1 MSMGN
6 IELAYVILEGTT
18 WHGEGKELAAF
29 PNSETMMEASGLNW
43 DVGRSKMYTNAGIEF
58 PGREILYRTDSLQPI
73 GSVSKGY
80 QADSPRDLFSFGDS
94 LVSDATATW
103 STAGTIYRG
112 ELPTVWA
119 SMKVEEDWTI
129 ADEEYKPYIFMTTD
143 YDGKVAFTAKPT
155 AIRVV
160 CANTHAMALEGAGNG
175 VNIRHNAANRDE
187 RLVDARMLLS
197 VTTAAMS
204 RFKTWA
210 ENATRLS
217 LNEDLIEGVQEI
229 LAPPIP
235 EVAPDGSRADST
247 RKKALAGRENIITR
261 FRDEYLA
268 PEVELNGF
276 SRYSLWNAS
285 TGYLDYGQRLR
296 KTAKNDKSQART
308 LSTMFG
314 TAARSKT
321 KIEQLLTVTGY

>member
-43 DVGRSKMYTNAGIEF
+43 DVGRSKMYTHAGIEF

-119 SMKVEEDWTI
+119 SMKVEDDWTI

-160 CANTHAMALEGAGNG
+160 CANTHAMALHGASG
-175 VNIRHNAANRDE
+175 VVIRHNAANRDE
-187 RLVDARMLLS
+187 RLADARMMLQ
-197 VTTAAMS
+197 VTTASMS

-210 ENATRLS
+210 EKAARLP
-217 LNEDLIEGVQEI
+217 LNEVLIQGVQEI

-235 EVAPDGSRADST
+235 EIAPDGSLADFT

-261 FRDEYLA
+261 FRDDFLH
-268 PEVELNGF
+268 PEVALNGF
-276 SRYSLWNAS
+276 TNYALWNAA

-296 KTAKNDKSQART
+296 KTSKNDKSQARIV
-308 LSTMFG
+308 STMFG
-314 TAARSKT
+314 TAARSKRRV
-321 KIEQLLTVTGY
+321 EQLLTEA

>member
-1 MSMGN
+1 MPMGN
-6 IELAYVILEGTT
+6 IELAYVILEGDT
-18 WHGEGKELAAF
+18 WHRQGEKLAAF
-29 PNSETMMEASGLNW
+29 PDSETMMEASGLNW
-43 DVGRSKMYTNAGIEF
+43 DVGRSKMFTDQGFQF
-58 PGREILYRTDSLQPI
+58 PGREILYRTDNLQPI

-80 QADSPRDLFSFGDS
+80 KADSPRDLFSFGDS
-94 LVSDATATW
+94 LVSDATAMW

-160 CANTHAMALEGAGNG
+160 CANTHAMALEGASG
-175 VNIRHNAANRDE
+175 VVIRHNAANREQRID
-187 RLVDARMLLS
+187 DARMLLA
-197 VTTAAMS
+197 VTTAAMR

-210 ENATRLS
+210 EDAARLP
-217 LNEDLIEGVQEI
+217 LNEVLIEGVQEI

-235 EVAPDGSRADST
+235 EVAPEST
-247 RKKALAGRENIITR
+247 ELHLRNKALAGRENIIAR
-261 FRDEYLA
+261 FRNDFLR
-268 PEVELNGF
+268 PEVALNGF
-276 SRYSLWNAS
+276 TNYALWNAA

-296 KTAKNDKSQART
+296 KTSKNDESQARIV
-308 LSTMFG
+308 STMFG
-314 TAARSKT
+314 TAARSKRRV
-321 KIEQLLTVTGY
+321 EQLLTEA